1 MADVVATSTFEEGTA
16 PVRIDCIMVYSP
28 RHGRPPDHPS
38 SGKKESLK
46 YIKYHR
52 RRRKLGLLTVIV
64 LCLLFKLIIELTG
77 APKPATPP
85 PWYNSTQTC
94 NTNITPRCK
103 NISTHFSGGRLS
115 ATPPTTPQP
124 WPPERFTTPTPMPK
138 YQICRYTY

>member
-1 MADVVATSTFEEGTA
+1 MADVEATSTFEEGTA

-38 SGKKESLK
+38 SGKKESSQ

-52 RRRKLGLLTVIV
+52 RRRKLGLLKVIV
-64 LCLLFKLIIELTG
+64 LCLLFKLIIEFTG

-103 NISTHFSGGRLS
+103 NISTHLYNTNVNHRFIN
-115 ATPPTTPQP
+115 PPQNFHHLPHP
-124 WPPERFTTPTPMPK
+124 HADV
-138 YQICRYTY
+138 